1 LKCSSQPRPK
11 QGPAGNDGSPP
22 IKEMKK
28 MVIDCAQN
36 PPEKLDRRV
45 LR

>member
-1 LKCSSQPRPK
+1 MFFATAAKTRPGGK
-11 QGPAGNDGSPP
+11 RWFPADQRN
-22 IKEMKK
+22 EK